1 MQYSLGPAMN
11 VLIADDHPIVRQ
23 GLKQILAAERDMVVV
38 GEAKTGDEAL
48 QLARDLDWDVA
59 ILDYSM
65 PGATGLEVLKQIKQ
79 SYPARPVLILSIHP
93 EDSIAVSVLR
103 AGAAGYV
110 SKECASEE
118 LMVAI
123 RKAVSGTKY
132 VSATLAERLAFE
144 LEEGSDARPHEL
156 LSDREYRVM
165 WMLASGKSIRH
176 IAEELLLS
184 PNTVSTYRVR
194 ILKKLKLENN
204 AELVRYAVK
213 HGLME

>member
-1 MQYSLGPAMN
+1 MN
-11 VLIADDHPIVRQ
+11 ILIADDHPIVRQ
-23 GLKQILAAERDMVVV
+23 GLKQILAAEKDLNVV
-38 GEAKTGDEAL
+38 GEAKSGDEAL
-48 QLARDLDWDVA
+48 DLAGKLDWDVA

-65 PGATGLEVLKQIKQ
+65 PGANGLEVLKQLKQ
-79 SYPARPVLILSIHP
+79 TYPGRPVLILSIHP

-123 RKAVSGTKY
+123 RKAMSGTKY
-132 VSATLAERLAFE
+132 VSASLAERLAFE
-144 LEEGSDARPHEL
+144 LEGGAEGRPHEL

-213 HGLME
+213 HGLMQ